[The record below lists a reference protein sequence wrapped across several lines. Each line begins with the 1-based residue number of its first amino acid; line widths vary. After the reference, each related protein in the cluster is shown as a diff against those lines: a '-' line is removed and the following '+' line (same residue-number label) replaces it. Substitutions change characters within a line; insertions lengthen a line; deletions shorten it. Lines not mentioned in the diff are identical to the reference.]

1 MSHKLKRS
9 VGFLF
14 VFIAVAGF
22 WLTKPND
29 GGSEDSVEVLTTW
42 RMPSVTSTDS
52 TSCYI
57 YVSGAV
63 KNPGVYVF
71 DQPIIMIDAIDE
83 AGGFLAEADTEDIN
97 LAKQLQ
103 TNEMIEIP
111 FLKSDETEETEET
124 IWIEI
129 AGEVHSPGMYEMSSG
144 ARVYEVLD
152 KAGGM
157 TEIADRSTI
166 NLAGFLA
173 DGQKITIPTI
183 SEDEDDLLEI
193 EVKGAVISPGSYEV
207 VEDATIIEVLV
218 MVGLADGADPFG
230 LDLSASVTDG
240 MIIDVPYEEG
250 TYPEKINLNEA
261 DKDLLMTLPGIG
273 DTIARRIIT
282 FRETIRPFTSVED
295 IMLIDGIGFATYEE
309 LKAYLTV

>member
-14 VFIAVAGF
+14 VFIAIAGF
-22 WLTKPND
+22 WLTKPSD
-29 GGSEDSVEVLTTW
+29 GAGGDSVEVLTTW
-42 RMPSVTSTDS
+42 RTPSVSSTDI
-52 TSCYI
+52 TSCYV

-71 DQPIIMIDAIDE
+71 EGPIILIDAIDE

-97 LAKQLQ
+97 LARQLE
-103 TNEMIEIP
+103 TNEMIEVP
-111 FLKSDETEETEET
+111 FLISNETGET

-129 AGEVHSPGMYEMSSG
+129 TGEVYSPGIYEMPG
-144 ARVYEVLD
+144 DARVYDVLD

-157 TEIADRSTI
+157 TEIADRSTV
-166 NLAGFLA
+166 NLAAFLV
-173 DGQKITIPTI
+173 DGQKITIPAVT
-183 SEDEDDLLEI
+183 EDETELLEV

-207 VEDATIIEVLV
+207 SENATIVEVLV
-218 MVGLADGADPFG
+218 TVGLADGADPFG
-230 LDLSASVTDG
+230 LDLTAPVTDG

-250 TYPEKINLNEA
+250 KYPGKINLNEA

-295 IMLIDGIGFATYEE
+295 IMLIDGIGFATYEQ